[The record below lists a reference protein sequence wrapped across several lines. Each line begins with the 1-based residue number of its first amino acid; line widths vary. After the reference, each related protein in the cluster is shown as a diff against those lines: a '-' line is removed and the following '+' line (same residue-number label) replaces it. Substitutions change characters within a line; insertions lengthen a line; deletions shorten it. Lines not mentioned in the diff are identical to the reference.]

1 MFWLCADV
9 TVKIFTLS
17 EDQLQEE
24 GREGVSES
32 TTFENS
38 DGDLTNS
45 MSRLLDSLLVSSACN
60 MHCGVRLWYLEM
72 YMYTNSIL

>member
-24 GREGVSES
+24 GREGV

-60 MHCGVRLWYLEM
+60 MYCGVRLWYM
-72 YMYTNSIL
+72 ANSIL